1 MPLIIHYYSQ
11 IINTS
16 AIYCGYLLRTKNA
29 TSRRT
34 GLYLTCLSRL
44 GFYTGESYEQAVSF
58 VSGFDHSSVYY
69 IRFDDRDL
77 KCRKCKVDQEWM
89 LTIAYYRG
97 ALDEYKEYP
106 TVSRSY
112 QILISSDTIDTIDT
126 ICYNIPIKSKE
137 DVLCFFV
144 KVKPQS

>member
-1 MPLIIHYYSQ
+1 
-11 IINTS
+11 
-16 AIYCGYLLRTKNA
+16 
-29 TSRRT
+29 
-34 GLYLTCLSRL
+34 
-44 GFYTGESYEQAVSF
+44 
-58 VSGFDHSSVYY
+58 
-69 IRFDDRDL
+69 
-77 KCRKCKVDQEWM
+77 M